1 MTLEEKRKTHAD
13 IKWNFPMLSPS
24 ICSEKNSK
32 MENQPSISFIFCISV
47 FATLRN
53 LQLFEHQAWQWSRKQ
68 LRVFLFSNE
77 VCQPKRVAEY
87 KFKYAE
93 SLATSQQLGKKI
105 IHMFLDC
112 MKLEIWTI

>member
-1 MTLEEKRKTHAD
+1 MEFPNAESFNMLRKKNV
-13 IKWNFPMLSPS
+13 KW
-24 ICSEKNSK
+24 K
-32 MENQPSISFIFCISV
+32 ISHQFHSFSNKPINTIITKV
-47 FATLRN
+47 FATLRH

-68 LRVFLFSNE
+68 LRVFLFSN

-93 SLATSQQLGKKI
+93 SLATFQQLGKKI
-105 IHMFLDC
+105 IHMRLDC